1 MENRTSGI
9 EHRAPSIEYRASGNE
24 HRDMNLAGRTIL
36 VVGLARSGIAAARFL
51 ARRGAKVRAT
61 DLAPADRIGP
71 AAAELRALGVELELG
86 GHRPESFTRAALIVI
101 SPGVPHRMPLLEAAR
116 AHGVPVIGELELAA
130 RFIAEPIVGVTGT
143 NGKTTVTELIG
154 AMLAASGRRVFVGGN
169 IGTPLIGYVDGAAPA
184 EVVVAEVSSFQL
196 DTIET
201 FRPQVG
207 VLLNITADH
216 LDRYPDFDAYARSK
230 LRLFANQQPGDTAV
244 LNGSDPAVR
253 ARAGAIAA
261 GILYFNAPRGDG
273 AARLEGR
280 VLRLRLPNRAESR
293 LDLGRFGLR
302 GPHNLENAAA
312 AALAAL
318 SAGASPD
325 GVQAALDGFAAAPHR
340 METVATVGG
349 VEYVNDSKATN
360 VDAVRRGLESFAQPV
375 VLIMGG
381 VDKGGDFRLL
391 RDAARARGKALVLVG
406 GAREAIRAALG
417 GILAVH
423 EAADMAEAVRRAA
436 DLAAPGDVVLLA
448 PGCASFDRYANY
460 QERGEDFR
468 RAVVR
473 RAEADAAT
481 TAKEPTR

>member
-1 MENRTSGI
+1 MGTQ
-9 EHRAPSIEYRASGNE
+9 
-24 HRDMNLAGRTIL
+24 RDMNIAGRTIL

-86 GHRPESFTRAALIVI
+86 GHRPESFTRAELIVI

-143 NGKTTVTELIG
+143 NGKTTVTELTG

-216 LDRYPDFDAYARSK
+216 LDRYPR
-230 LRLFANQQPGDTAV
+230 LRRLRPLEAA
-244 LNGSDPAVR
+244 AVR
-253 ARAGAIAA
+253 EPAARGHGRPERLRPGRPRPRRRDRAPGSSISTPPGARAPPGSRGGCCGCVCPTAPSPGSTSAA
-261 GILYFNAPRGDG
+261 SGCAGRTTWKTRPRPPWRPSPPGP
-273 AARLEGR
+273 ARTG
-280 VLRLRLPNRAESR
+280 SR
-293 LDLGRFGLR
+293 QLWTASRPPPTAWR
-302 GPHNLENAAA
+302 RSRP
-312 AALAAL
+312 
-318 SAGASPD
+318 SA
-325 GVQAALDGFAAAPHR
+325 
-340 METVATVGG
+340 G

-473 RAEADAAT
+473 LAEADAAT